1 MSGAKDWQGW
11 LKSKKGVNVDVW
23 NEREFMGFAEKFVA
37 SLQSSNLRDDA
48 FHHDLDAIAAA
59 ALAGD
64 LGSLLCRVKY
74 ADGTINKLFEGNS
87 GNLAQLLRI
96 WTAAVT
102 EKGKARRWVK
112 INSER
117 DVFTAHALY
126 KRVAHASLAHWLDGR
141 CKCCNGTGV
150 SLRSLRG
157 CVTCSASGQADVVC
171 SGGFE
176 RERIKDMVSELHS
189 MLASHQWRANS
200 ILR

>member
-1 MSGAKDWQGW
+1 
-11 LKSKKGVNVDVW
+11 
-23 NEREFMGFAEKFVA
+23 MGFADKFVH
-37 SLQSSNLRDDA
+37 SLKSSNLKDDA

-87 GNLAQLLRI
+87 GNLAQLLRM

-102 EKGKARRWVK
+102 EKGRARHWVK

-117 DVFTAHALY
+117 DIFTAHALY
-126 KRVAHASLAHWLDGR
+126 KRVAHASLAHWLDGH

-150 SLRSLRG
+150 SLKSLRA
-157 CVTCSASGQADVVC
+157 CVTCAGSGNAEVAC

-176 RERIKDMVSELHS
+176 RERIKDMVSELLS
-189 MLASHQWRANS
+189 IACSHQGRANS
-200 ILR
+200 LLR